1 MMSGGLSISGYLL
14 LDPVSTHDERVC
26 VCAREC
32 GVVKEGQ
39 NSNEDSPHNKKR
51 GIADFPRYVW
61 FETQHRFA
69 QRDSSY
75 LLSIYIYEKC
85 NNAVPCE
92 SGRRSPFSPH
102 FSADLMLSGGRC

>member
-1 MMSGGLSISGYLL
+1 MTSGGLSISGYLL
-14 LDPVSTHDERVC
+14 LDPVSMHDECGCTC
-26 VCAREC
+26 VCEC

-39 NSNEDSPHNKKR
+39 DSNEDSPHNKKR

-61 FETQHRFA
+61 FETRRRFA
-69 QRDSSY
+69 QRGSSY